1 MLDEYKRYLLRA
13 LFEIDYVLED
23 MEFDNLK
30 GREYHKLKEIKKE
43 ILKLDDTLSKSYKI
57 ECEKW
62 K

>member
-30 GREYHKLKEIKKE
+30 GKEYHRLKDIKKE
-43 ILKLDDTLSKSYKI
+43 ILSLDNSLSKTYKS